1 MSSNKFYRD
10 RKKGGQQGDVY
21 TLPSVVS
28 FMLDEVGYDADID
41 LSHVRVFEPS
51 CGNGEF
57 VIEIASRLYLSSKKH
72 GFNFERAF
80 AENIFAS
87 DIDNGKIDACI
98 RRIRERFSL
107 GEDAFKNFFAEDF
120 LLSNHAKVDV
130 VVGNPPYIRYEEIPS
145 DILPVYKSRF
155 HNFYYRTD
163 IYVLF
168 YEKSLLML
176 NPGGR
181 HCFICSNR
189 WLKNVY
195 GKKMRD
201 MISKSFRMEEIIN
214 MESSYA
220 FQEKV
225 LAYPAITLISNNPP
239 REDISYSEISSL
251 ENLEHR
257 EKRILHLPCD
267 DDWTSMFLDGKLS
280 YLSTIQDQGFHI
292 GIGVATGNESVFVS
306 KRLKGMIED
315 ELLLPCID
323 AYNLRGDRMNWDGRY
338 LLNPFDGGKRLID
351 LDFYPKAQKYLN
363 DKYDVLSK
371 RHKARKNPGR
381 WYATIDNI
389 DRGLLSMPKILL
401 PDISGNKRIF
411 VDEGN
416 FYPLHNVYYISNGT
430 VRNLKMLAAILMSS
444 PIRKQLDSI
453 TNHMNGGYVRWQS
466 QYLKKL
472 RIPILADI
480 AESDS
485 AELLS
490 SYEENDLEGID
501 ALITRII
508 EAQENANKR
517 RMPEKKVRELTLN
530 FEYA

>member
-21 TLPSVVS
+21 TLPCVVS
-28 FMLDEVGYDADID
+28 FMLDEVGYDAGID
-41 LSHVRVFEPS
+41 LSNVTVFEPS

-57 VIEIASRLYLSSKKH
+57 VMEIASRLYLSSKKH
-72 GFNFERAF
+72 GFDFERVF

-87 DIDNGKIDACI
+87 DIDNGKIEACI

-107 GEDAFKNFFAEDF
+107 GGDAFKNFFVEDF

-145 DILPVYKSRF
+145 GILPAYKSRF
-155 HNFYYRTD
+155 HSFYYRAD
-163 IYVLF
+163 MYVLF
-168 YEKSLLML
+168 YEKSLSML
-176 NPGGR
+176 NPGGK

-201 MISKSFRMEEIIN
+201 MISKSFRVEEIVN
-214 MESSYA
+214 MESSDA

-225 LAYPAITLISNNPP
+225 LAYPAITLISNNPV
-239 REDISYSEISSL
+239 REDILYSEVGSL
-251 ENLEHR
+251 EDLRHR
-257 EKRILHLPCD
+257 EKRILRLPCD
-267 DDWTSMFLDGKLS
+267 DDWTSMFLDDKLS
-280 YLSTIQDQGFHI
+280 CLSTIQDQGFHV

-306 KRLKGMIED
+306 ENLKGMVED

-323 AYNLRGDRMNWDGRY
+323 ASDLRGDRMNWNGRY
-338 LLNPFDGGKRLID
+338 LLNPFDGGKKLID
-351 LDFYPKAQKYLN
+351 LDSYPKAQKYLN
-363 DKYDVLSK
+363 DRYDVLSK

-389 DRGLLSMPKILL
+389 VRGLLSTPKILL

-416 FYPLHNVYYISNGT
+416 FYPLHNIYYISNGT

-444 PIRKQLDSI
+444 PIREQLDGI
-453 TNHMNGGYVRWQS
+453 TNHMNGGYARWQS

-480 AESDS
+480 PESDS
-485 AELLS
+485 AELLRR
-490 SYEENDLEGID
+490 YEENDLEGID
-501 ALITRII
+501 ALVTHII
-508 EAQENANKR
+508 EAQEKANKR
-517 RMPEKKVRELTLN
+517 GTPKKRVRELTLN